1 MAWLSGGAID
11 ILLVLLPGFVAAGV
25 FHSLTSHPRP
35 SDFGLVAQSLI
46 FAAIV
51 QTVTELVGLVVHVD
65 EMWTGSFAGS
75 GFVAQVLVALL
86 FGLVL
91 AIVSNHDLVHGALRW
106 LRVTK
111 EDAYPSEWYSAFHR
125 NGDSYVVLHL
135 AGERRLFGWPEEW
148 PGSPDKGH
156 FRISEAEW
164 LVDETR
170 IPLDGVAATLV
181 PATDVNMVEFVRMD
195 SESQ

>member
-1 MAWLSGGAID
+1 VAWLSGGAID

-51 QTVTELVGLVVHVD
+51 QTVTELIGLVAPVHELWAD
-65 EMWTGSFAGS
+65 SFAGS
-75 GFVAQVLVALL
+75 GIVVQVGVALV
-86 FGLVL
+86 FGLIL
-91 AIVSNHDLVHGALRW
+91 AIVSNHDVAHSILRW

-111 EDAYPSEWYSAFHR
+111 ENAYPSEWYSAFYR

-135 AGERRLFGWPEEW
+135 DGERRLFGWPEEW

-164 LVDETR
+164 LVDDGR
-170 IPLDGVAATLV
+170 IPLDGVATTLV
-181 PATDVNMVEFVRMD
+181 PATDVSMVEFVRMD
-195 SESQ
+195 SGSQ